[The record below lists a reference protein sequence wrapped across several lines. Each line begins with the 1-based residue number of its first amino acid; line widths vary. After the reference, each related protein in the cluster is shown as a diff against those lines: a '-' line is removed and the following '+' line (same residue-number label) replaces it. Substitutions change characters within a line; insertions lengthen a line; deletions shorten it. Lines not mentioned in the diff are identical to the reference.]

1 MNKRV
6 QLVKTGQKRF
16 NKDMKIIISL
26 TCGACMVIPAV
37 VVSNTCSKWPA
48 KRDTSVDVP
57 EITREI
63 NDEVKASVMFILL
76 CLVYLHICFLEKLLG
91 RSKR

>member
-16 NKDMKIIISL
+16 NKDMNIIIPL
-26 TCGACMVIPAV
+26 TWGACMVIPAV
-37 VVSNTCSKWPA
+37 VVSNTCSNWPA

-76 CLVYLHICFLEKLLG
+76 CLVYLHIYFLENLL
-91 RSKR
+91 

>member
-16 NKDMKIIISL
+16 NEDMKIIISL

-37 VVSNTCSKWPA
+37 VVSNTCSK
-48 KRDTSVDVP
+48 
-57 EITREI
+57 
-63 NDEVKASVMFILL
+63 
-76 CLVYLHICFLEKLLG
+76 
-91 RSKR
+91 